1 MRPMLYGQPERS
13 PVVLW
18 VMILMMIAD
27 NAYSF
32 SFILV
37 IFLKDICQI
46 ANVSNESVNA
56 YFWNFMNKIFHILMY
71 NLCIHKPIYHTQT
84 PKYPEHSPMNLFDSL
99 LTITY
104 GCLPN
109 LEKPLVIQ
117 HEFPFTGHT
126 QYTLMEFWQQQNPS
140 LWEHV
145 FF

>member
-1 MRPMLYGQPERS
+1 
-13 PVVLW
+13 
-18 VMILMMIAD
+18 
-27 NAYSF
+27 
-32 SFILV
+32 
-37 IFLKDICQI
+37 
-46 ANVSNESVNA
+46 
-56 YFWNFMNKIFHILMY
+56 MY

-126 QYTLMEFWQQQNPS
+126 QYAYGILTTAEPLAMGAC
-140 LWEHV
+140 
-145 FF
+145 FFF